1 MVKTLTSY
9 FNENRSFEEK
19 KEEWTIQCSSLVEHL
34 LTKQTK
40 KPKTNSALTQSKTI
54 LLMQKVRIHHSL
66 AWMFGIVFKDG
77 FTWVTVLNKVAD
89 ALKNLPWIFTVLF
102 VKKTKKQTNL
112 NDKKK
117 E

>member
-1 MVKTLTSY
+1 MFKTLTSY

-89 ALKNLPWIFTVLF
+89 ALKTFPGFSLCFSLKN
-102 VKKTKKQTNL
+102 KKKQTNL